1 MAGER
6 LASEAPGAAGAGVP
20 VVSACAARP
29 DDGEPSGGPLPPEAY
44 AAALA
49 SLPGMGPA
57 RLAAILRTSRPQA
70 AWRRV
75 VAGHRW
81 AEGDV
86 TEALGARATAL
97 VDRWRTA
104 VAATDPAAVW
114 REVVAARVGVAVLGS
129 PAYPPALAADV
140 EPPAVVFHRGTP
152 EVITGPRVAV
162 VGTRRCSVTGRG
174 IAHELGRELAAAGV
188 AVVSGLASGVD
199 GAAHQG
205 ALAAGGAP
213 PVGVVGT
220 GLDVVYP
227 PGQTELWR
235 AVGEAGVLVSE
246 APLGARPE
254 RWRFPA
260 RNRIIAGLADL
271 VVVVESHR
279 RGGSM
284 HTVDEADRRGVDVM
298 AVPGSVR
305 NPAAVG
311 TNALL
316 AEGRAPACSAG
327 DVLLALGLAGADRPA
342 PADHRSPPD
351 EADAPVL
358 EAVGWQPATLDHLV
372 LRSGLD
378 LPALTPALERL
389 RDAGWIV
396 RRGGWYERVAACPSD
411 GASA

>member
-1 MAGER
+1 MAADR
-6 LASEAPGAAGAGVP
+6 AVPAAAAAAGDGGP
-20 VVSACAARP
+20 VVGASAARP
-29 DDGEPSGGPLPPEAY
+29 EDGGSTGGPLPPEAY

-57 RLAAILRTSRPQA
+57 RLAAILRASRPEP
-70 AWRRV
+70 AWRRI

-81 AEGDV
+81 ADGDV
-86 TEALGARATAL
+86 TEALGSRATAL
-97 VDRWRTA
+97 VDRWRS
-104 VAATDPAAVW
+104 AAAAIDPAAVW
-114 REVVAARVGVAVLGS
+114 RELVAARVGVAVLGS
-129 PAYPPALAADV
+129 PAYPPALADDV
-140 EPPAVVFHRGTP
+140 EPPAVVFHHGAP
-152 EVITGPRVAV
+152 EVITGARVAV

-174 IAHELGRELAAAGV
+174 IAYELGRDLAAAGV

-246 APLGARPE
+246 APLGSRPE

-260 RNRIIAGLADL
+260 RNRIIAALADL

-305 NPAAVG
+305 NPAAAG

-327 DVLLALGLAGADRPA
+327 DVLVALGLAGADRPA
-342 PADHRSPPD
+342 PADHRPPPD
-351 EADAPVL
+351 GADSPVL

-372 LRSGLD
+372 LRSGLAV
-378 LPALTPALERL
+378 PALTPALERL
-389 RDAGWIV
+389 CDAGWIV
-396 RRGGWYERVAACPSD
+396 RRGGWYERVAAGPTD
-411 GASA
+411 GAPA